1 MSVVSSQDPMTIVFA
16 DNHNGTL
23 EWSGEVVQ
31 ISRFLWAWSDAV
43 DQLAGNWLLTL
54 VENGMQVSQLV
65 SIEDAGGNGYAEVNN
80 MITDAAV
87 GTVELIDGDLVM
99 TLAAASESALP
110 LVMPESGRFY
120 AGFTDADSLQVV
132 AVRLDDMPI
141 VISSNGSEEP
151 KSALEQFT
159 SNVTISSDGGTL
171 TIDSDG
177 LPNHPSPYWG
187 QGHPN
192 FEPPH
197 MGMFVNPNLIEEQ
210 NLTFRIPAQPEIAS
224 TPSDTSLGPIGVSIN
239 GVPLF
244 NQYAGVNMV
253 TGEFLPLEN
262 EIESFDIYNGHPQQ
276 TGQYHYHFEPVYL
289 TVADNAAFIGFGLD
303 GFPVYGPRNPD
314 DSALD
319 LDECNGETH
328 VTPEYPEGIYHY
340 HVTSVEPY
348 IMGCY
353 RGTPGTWTD

>member
-1 MSVVSSQDPMTIVFA
+1 MVTFDRV
-16 DNHNGTL
+16 
-23 EWSGEVVQ
+23 
-31 ISRFLWAWSDAV
+31 
-43 DQLAGNWLLTL
+43 
-54 VENGMQVSQLV
+54 
-65 SIEDAGGNGYAEVNN
+65 
-80 MITDAAV
+80 
-87 GTVELIDGDLVM
+87 VEL
-99 TLAAASESALP
+99 
-110 LVMPESGRFY
+110 
-120 AGFTDADSLQVV
+120 
-132 AVRLDDMPI
+132 
-141 VISSNGSEEP
+141 
-151 KSALEQFT
+151 
-159 SNVTISSDGGTL
+159 
-171 TIDSDG
+171 
-177 LPNHPSPYWG
+177 G
-187 QGHPN
+187 Q
-192 FEPPH
+192 
-197 MGMFVNPNLIEEQ
+197 
-210 NLTFRIPAQPEIAS
+210 
-224 TPSDTSLGPIGVSIN
+224 VSIN
-239 GVPLF
+239 GVLLF

-314 DSALD
+314 HSDLD